1 MTRNVVALT
10 QRELAAT
17 FYSPV
22 AYVVA
27 AVFLVATGYIFME
40 KTLQPGAEASVRFML
55 QSMAWVLI
63 FAVPLLTMR
72 SLSDEYASGTIE
84 ALMTAPVTDIE
95 VVLGKF
101 LGVLIFYVALLI
113 TTLLHVVL
121 MMRYCVMD
129 LGVLFYGYLGML
141 LLGALY
147 VSVGLFA
154 SSLTRYQLVAALIGA
169 GVLGVFTL
177 LVDSLAVWYG
187 GAWRNALGYVNVLYR
202 FEDFA
207 KGLFDTKAIVF
218 FLSGTAFFLFLT
230 VKILESRRWR

>member
-1 MTRNVVALT
+1 MTRNVMALT

-17 FYSPV
+17 FFSPV

-27 AVFLVATGYIFME
+27 AVFLVASGYIFME
-40 KTLQPGAEASVRFML
+40 ETLQPGAEASVRIML
-55 QSMAWVLI
+55 QSMASVLI

-72 SLSDEYASGTIE
+72 ALSDEYASGTIE

-101 LGVLIFYVALLI
+101 FGVLIFYVALLL
-113 TTLLHVVL
+113 TTLMHVAL
-121 MMRYCVMD
+121 LAKYGAMD
-129 LGVLFYGYLGML
+129 MGVLAYGYLGML

-147 VSVGLFA
+147 VSIGLFA

-169 GVLGVFTL
+169 GILGVFTL
-177 LVDSLAVWYG
+177 LVDSFAVWYG
-187 GAWRNALGYVNVLYR
+187 GAWRNVLGYINVLYR

-207 KGLFDTKAIVF
+207 KGLFDTKGLVF

-230 VKILESRRWR
+230 VKVLESRRWR